1 MRVRSLAALLA
12 CAAGCQGAVGTIDL
26 QIVTAPGSTVMDD
39 VQHIRLTLT
48 NPDKVIEADR
58 VGGSFDL
65 QLEVN
70 AHGQNGQVYFE
81 GFDAGD
87 TLVASGR
94 TAPLPIGAVDETVK
108 IYVAPPVSLQE
119 APVTMPTALSERGA
133 SRLTYGVLYAGGR
146 DASGAP
152 SDEAVIYNVYDH
164 ALQAGEP
171 LPAAR
176 AGPSVMTASYGRV
189 IIFGGEDDTGAPSA
203 DGWEFDT
210 NVAPAGAYTPM
221 STQSTLARAGARA
234 VPIDTDAF
242 MVLGD
247 PLVYIDAIANSAA
260 PFDGADPLD
269 GAAVSVIL
277 GGRVYTL
284 IAGADAGVTGATLRI
299 ANEFRE
305 LPNAPAEL
313 SRTGHDAAL
322 LPDGTILIVGG
333 ATGAGIQ
340 ASGIRYDVAQ
350 DQFTVIADM
359 LETPRNDAAVAA
371 TDDYVVVAGGTD
383 ETGTVVGTAEVF
395 DATTLDRVAV
405 LPMVVPRTL
414 ATARR
419 MANGQ
424 VIVTGGVNA
433 NGAPTDV
440 IELFTP

>member
-1 MRVRSLAALLA
+1 MLI
-12 CAAGCQGAVGTIDL
+12 CAAGCQGAIGTIDL

-39 VQHIRLTLT
+39 VQHVRLTLT
-48 NPDKVIEADR
+48 NPAKVVEADR
-58 VGGSFDL
+58 VDGSFDL
-65 QLEVN
+65 QLEVD
-70 AHGQNGQVYFE
+70 AKGQNGQVFFE
-81 GFDAGD
+81 GLDAGG
-87 TLVASGR
+87 TLIASGR
-94 TAPLPIGAVDETVK
+94 TAPLPIGAVDETGH

-119 APVTMPTALSERGA
+119 APVTLPTALSERGA
-133 SRLTYGVLYAGGR
+133 SRLSYGVLYAGGR
-146 DASGAP
+146 DADGAP
-152 SDEAVIYNVYDH
+152 SDEALIYNVYDH
-164 ALQAGEP
+164 AIQAGDP

-176 AGPSVMTASYGRV
+176 AAPSVMTASYGRV
-189 IIFGGEDDTGAPSA
+189 IIFGGQDNAGDPSA
-203 DGWEFDT
+203 DGWAFDT
-210 NVAPAGAYTPM
+210 NVAPAGAYTAM
-221 STQSTLARAGARA
+221 STKPELARAGARA

-247 PLVYIDAIANSAA
+247 PLVYIDAVANSAA
-260 PFDGADPLD
+260 AFDGVAPLD

-299 ANEFRE
+299 ANQFRE
-305 LPNAPAEL
+305 LANAPAEL

-322 LPDGTILIVGG
+322 LPDGTILVVAG

-350 DQFTVIADM
+350 DQFTVIPDM

-383 ETGTVVGTAEVF
+383 EAGDVVGTAEVF

-405 LPMVVPRTL
+405 LPMVVPRTA
-414 ATARR
+414 ATAQR

-424 VIVTGGVNA
+424 VIIAGGVDA

>member
-1 MRVRSLAALLA
+1 MRARALAALLS

-26 QIVTAPGSTVMDD
+26 QLVTAPGSTVMDG
-39 VQHIRLTLT
+39 VEHVRLTLT
-48 NPDKVIEADR
+48 NPSKVIEADR
-58 VGGSFDL
+58 VDGSFDL
-65 QLEVN
+65 RLEVD
-70 AHGQNGQVYFE
+70 AHGQSGQVIFA
-81 GFDAGD
+81 GFDAGGA
-87 TLVASGR
+87 LVASGR
-94 TAPLPIGAVDETVK
+94 TAPLPIGAVDETVR

-119 APVTMPTALSERGA
+119 APVTLPTALSERGA
-133 SRLTYGVLYAGGR
+133 SRLSYGVLYAGGR
-146 DASGAP
+146 DADGAP
-152 SDEAVIYNVYDH
+152 SDEALIYNVYDH
-164 ALQAGEP
+164 DVQAGDSMPE
-171 LPAAR
+171 AR

-221 STQSTLARAGARA
+221 SSAPELARAGARA

-260 PFDGADPLD
+260 PFADAPPLD

-284 IAGADAGVTGATLRI
+284 VAGTDAGVTGATLRI
-299 ANEFRE
+299 ANQFRE

-322 LPDGTILIVGG
+322 LPDGSILVVGG
-333 ATGAGIQ
+333 ATGSGIQ
-340 ASGIRYDVAQ
+340 AGGIRYDVGA
-350 DQFTVIADM
+350 DKFTAIPDM
-359 LETPRNDAAVAA
+359 LATPRNDAAVAA

-383 ETGTVVGTAEVF
+383 EAGDLVGDAEVF
-395 DATTLDRVAV
+395 DATTLERVAV
-405 LPMVVPRTL
+405 LPMVVPRTG

-419 MANGQ
+419 MADGQ
-424 VIVTGGVNA
+424 VIITGGLDA
-433 NGAPTDV
+433 DGAPTDV